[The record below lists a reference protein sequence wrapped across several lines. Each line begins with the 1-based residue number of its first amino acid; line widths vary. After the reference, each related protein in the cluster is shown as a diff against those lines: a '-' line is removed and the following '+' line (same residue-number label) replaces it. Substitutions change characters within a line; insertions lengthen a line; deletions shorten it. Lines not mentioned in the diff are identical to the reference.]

1 MSAETWEGNSRVL
14 LSVAS
19 MVRATRTVL
28 SNRGEEDA
36 TPPLAASTRRRAAT
50 YFAFLLLYSVSA
62 RTLSA
67 LGIYLAAK
75 FLTEL
80 PRKSWTVPLMSWK
93 TGAEVRSVE
102 GLSGSRSS
110 IVV

>member
-1 MSAETWEGNSRVL
+1 MSAETWDGNSRVL

-19 MVRATRTVL
+19 MVRETRTVL

-50 YFAFLLLYSVSA
+50 YFAFLLLYSVTV
-62 RTLSA
+62 RTLDV
-67 LGIYLAAK
+67 LGMALAAK
-75 FLTEL
+75 CLTDL
-80 PRKSWTVPLMSWK
+80 PLKLRKAPLTSWK

-102 GLSGSRSS
+102 GLSGSRS
-110 IVV
+110 ILVM